1 MTRLQVLWLFYG
13 LAGIAVVYLLVR
25 MARKPK
31 PDGNATDSYRRP
43 EAAREFPPV
52 AERPIARAVP
62 QPLGPRP
69 EHTRPEPVLP
79 LATGSPAPGWGYQV
93 QPPPLPGTAAA
104 AMSSPAA
111 AHAPEITG
119 KIEGGIYRTQASAAS
134 VTPALYS
141 GIGKKVELRPS
152 PVDSIDPETFALPGD
167 ENFSYG
173 RVTPML
179 SSLLP
184 DSTERHRQ
192 TVKELQEAGYYERN
206 AVTNFRATR
215 YLLIV
220 VPVVLL
226 GLMLLVV
233 PPQFELY
240 ILGSML
246 LIPLLGWALP
256 RLVLKSQA
264 KERMFQIER
273 AMPDMLDMLS
283 MCVSQGMTLPTA
295 LSRVTQEMEDVHPAL
310 HKELQIVSEQT
321 RIGGLAPALN
331 NFSNRVSIPEVQ
343 SFTALL
349 TQTEKMGTSVSA
361 ALSDYSDNMRSSLKQ
376 RADEKGNQAAFKL
389 LFPTVLCLMPAVY
402 MFLLGPSILELAEFA
417 GRDDS
422 TLREANV
429 LIRQTGS
436 SNNFDPRGR

>member
-1 MTRLQVLWLFYG
+1 M
-13 LAGIAVVYLLVR
+13 
-25 MARKPK
+25 
-31 PDGNATDSYRRP
+31 
-43 EAAREFPPV
+43 
-52 AERPIARAVP
+52 
-62 QPLGPRP
+62 
-69 EHTRPEPVLP
+69 
-79 LATGSPAPGWGYQV
+79 
-93 QPPPLPGTAAA
+93 
-104 AMSSPAA
+104 
-111 AHAPEITG
+111 
-119 KIEGGIYRTQASAAS
+119 
-134 VTPALYS
+134 
-141 GIGKKVELRPS
+141 
-152 PVDSIDPETFALPGD
+152 
-167 ENFSYG
+167 
-173 RVTPML
+173 
-179 SSLLP
+179 
-184 DSTERHRQ
+184 
-192 TVKELQEAGYYERN
+192 
-206 AVTNFRATR
+206 
-215 YLLIV
+215 
-220 VPVVLL
+220 
-226 GLMLLVV
+226 
-233 PPQFELY
+233 
-240 ILGSML
+240 
-246 LIPLLGWALP
+246 P

-283 MCVSQGMTLPTA
+283 MCVSQGMTLPSA

-417 GRDDS
+417 GRDNS